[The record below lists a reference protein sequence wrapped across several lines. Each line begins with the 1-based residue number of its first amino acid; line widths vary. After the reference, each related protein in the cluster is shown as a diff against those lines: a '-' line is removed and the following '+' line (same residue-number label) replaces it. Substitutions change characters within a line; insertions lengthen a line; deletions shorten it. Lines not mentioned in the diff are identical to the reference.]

1 MVSNTG
7 NTLSVIVRVHLV
19 HPDECTRMITEVTMV
34 TGVMALPMATEVA
47 LAQMLLADSS
57 RSE

>member
-19 HPDECTRMITEVTMV
+19 HPDECTRKITEV